1 MMMDPVLVAL
11 FLQIL
16 ILGRDVLAI
25 QVIYFVVRLVYNM
38 FVRSYPHLS
47 IITLLEA
54 KLHAEGHNTHPHVA
68 RTHAD

>member
-1 MMMDPVLVAL
+1 MDPVLFAL

-25 QVIYFVVRLVYNM
+25 QVIFVVRLVYNM

-47 IITLLEA
+47 IIALLEA
-54 KLHAEGHNTHPHVA
+54 KLRAEGHNTHPH
-68 RTHAD
+68 THNKAD